1 MRIAKGAY
9 TEPIL
14 KGSTMFNKKPDSAP
28 YTNLDTEKPY
38 GTPAALAPSAYAN
51 TAEANYSIINEWLTM
66 KGDLESEADILIRG
80 KVIGNI
86 KCKMLIIDAGAFV
99 EGGIEADEVIVRGS
113 TKGIM
118 IAKKVR
124 LEKSADVDSE
134 IHHQSFSA
142 EEGAKIK
149 GALRYTDDTSK
160 RPVISNDNSHKN
172 GVAAH

>member
-1 MRIAKGAY
+1 
-9 TEPIL
+9 
-14 KGSTMFNKKPDSAP
+14 MFTKKPDGAP
-28 YTNLDTEKPY
+28 YLIGDNEKSI

-80 KVIGNI
+80 KVFGNI
-86 KCKMLIIDAGAFV
+86 KCKMLIIDAGAHV
-99 EGGIEADEVIVRGS
+99 EGGIEADEVVVRGS

-118 IAKKVR
+118 LAKRVR

-149 GALRYTDDTSK
+149 GALRYAEDMSK
-160 RPVISNDNSHKN
+160 RPVISNDNALKSSKDN

>member
-1 MRIAKGAY
+1 
-9 TEPIL
+9 
-14 KGSTMFNKKPDSAP
+14 MFNNRKPD
-28 YTNLDTEKPY
+28 
-38 GTPAALAPSAYAN
+38 GAPSTPLKSEFDRSIQASTQDTAGPRSYRDYASD
-51 TAEANYSIINEWLTM
+51 AEGSYSIINEWLTM

-160 RPVISNDNSHKN
+160 RPVISNDNGHKH

>member
-1 MRIAKGAY
+1 MLNNR
-9 TEPIL
+9 
-14 KGSTMFNKKPDSAP
+14 KPDGMPSTPLKSEFDRSILASAQDATSSRS
-28 YTNLDTEKPY
+28 YRDH
-38 GTPAALAPSAYAN
+38 ASDADAS
-51 TAEANYSIINEWLTM
+51 YSIINEWLTM

-80 KVIGNI
+80 KVFGNI
-86 KCKMLIIDAGAFV
+86 KCKMLIIDAGAHV
-99 EGGIEADEVIVRGS
+99 EGGIEADEVVVRGS

-118 IAKKVR
+118 LAKRVR

-160 RPVISNDNSHKN
+160 RPVISNDNALKSIKDN

>member
-1 MRIAKGAY
+1 
-9 TEPIL
+9 
-14 KGSTMFNKKPDSAP
+14 MFNKKSDGTP
-28 YTNLDTEKPY
+28 YLVGDNDKTV

-86 KCKMLIIDAGAFV
+86 KCKMLIIDTGAFV
-99 EGGIEADEVIVRGS
+99 EGGIEADEVVVRGA

-134 IHHQSFSA
+134 IQHQSFSA

-149 GALRYTDDTSK
+149 GALRYTEDMSK
-160 RPVISNDNSHKN
+160 RSVVSNDNSLKKSVEN

>member
-1 MRIAKGAY
+1 
-9 TEPIL
+9 
-14 KGSTMFNKKPDSAP
+14 MFNKKPDGAP
-28 YTNLDTEKPY
+28 YLIGDNDKTV
-38 GTPAALAPSAYAN
+38 GTTAALTPSAYAN

-99 EGGIEADEVIVRGS
+99 EGGIEADEVVVRGS

-134 IHHQSFSA
+134 IQHQSFSA

-149 GALRYTDDTSK
+149 GALRYTDDMSK
-160 RPVISNDNSHKN
+160 RSVVSNDNSLKKSVEN

>member
-1 MRIAKGAY
+1 
-9 TEPIL
+9 
-14 KGSTMFNKKPDSAP
+14 MFNKKPDGAP
-28 YTNLDTEKPY
+28 YTNLDTDKPY
-38 GTPAALAPSAYAN
+38 GTPAALSPSAYAN

-80 KVIGNI
+80 KVFGNI
-86 KCKMLIIDAGAFV
+86 KCKMLIIDAGAHV

-118 IAKKVR
+118 MAKRVR

-134 IHHQSFSA
+134 IQHQSFSA

-160 RPVISNDNSHKN
+160 RPAISNDNGLKN
-172 GVAAH
+172 GAAAH